1 MNEEGKLK
9 NLMSEVGKLIRSF
22 FKSYGIQD
30 EMLTIPRNIKR
41 MGIKVGIMN
50 LGMTLI
56 VSLFAFM
63 LKVTNILLEHKMIL
77 LGMILFMIYRGQQ
90 IVNEAFYAIQSA
102 EETKFDLIFKDE
114 IILRGSQLIGKTSNR
129 VLKYDETNRI
139 YQLMSNESALN
150 TIKNYLQNAWKQKIQ
165 HTFDVLEIISVVVML
180 IVAVL
185 TNTTIDQIFFIPLI
199 FIFLLISFFS
209 SAYISLNRKEYYRK
223 HREYNNEQSLLIND
237 ILRVPTIVKEDLN
250 MRINKFQKTVTESKR
265 NITRFHKQ
273 VNFSSLVVTIIE
285 AFSQYGIIVFYLLRV
300 EWSSINLSTI
310 TEITATLLIVETAL
324 RQISRIARTLNRNN
338 ERITILEK
346 EEGDMSLILDVYHNE
361 SAKVS
366 TPRIINDICIAPF
379 SIQYLEESE
388 NDKPFTLVS
397 KEPIQI
403 KNGEVVIL
411 YGPSGSGKST
421 FMKML
426 TERIRL
432 EKTTEIPST
441 SRFLFYDEKL
451 KFGSLSI
458 YEELFCCTENPD
470 LTKMQEILE
479 KLHLWCEIKSNCFDV
494 WKWMNEKQFDYSLSN
509 GQKQRLILAKML
521 YWLSD
526 DIDVMVLDECT
537 SGLDD
542 KAESDSADAEKILE
556 YVVKYANKD
565 KKRIVI
571 ISTHQNI
578 DGFKERLSSEYTFRN
593 LHFVKDVSSNQVKEK

>member
-165 HTFDVLEIISVVVML
+165 HTFDILEIISVVVML

-324 RQISRIARTLNRNN
+324 RQISRIARTLNSNN
-338 ERITILEK
+338 ERITTLEK